1 MSTSMVSQERLP
13 IVFYLVSLAWITCV
27 TIGMRRLDTFMRSRI
42 NAPITWS
49 RFFAEVAARLLL
61 ISTGTSLSVYWYGVG
76 LITGKTFTYAH
87 QLWPLHVFHTCM
99 LGSLVVMRL
108 ESIYFESRLGKAE
121 LSWLVLLVETVNSA
135 YITMIGYRHV
145 AMVVSGSEPSAHN
158 FLFGTI

>member
-1 MSTSMVSQERLP
+1 MDSQETLP
-13 IVFYLVSLAWITCV
+13 IVFYVLSLAWITCV
-27 TIGMRRLDTFMRSRI
+27 TIGMRRLDTFIRSRI

-49 RFFAEVAARLLL
+49 HLFAEAAARLLL
-61 ISTGTSLSVYWYGVG
+61 ITTGTSLSVYWYVAG
-76 LITGKTFTYAH
+76 LITGKPSAQAH

-121 LSWLVLLVETVNSA
+121 LFWLVSLVETVSSA

-145 AMVVSGSEPSAHN
+145 AIMVTGSEPSARN
-158 FLFGTI
+158 FLLGRL